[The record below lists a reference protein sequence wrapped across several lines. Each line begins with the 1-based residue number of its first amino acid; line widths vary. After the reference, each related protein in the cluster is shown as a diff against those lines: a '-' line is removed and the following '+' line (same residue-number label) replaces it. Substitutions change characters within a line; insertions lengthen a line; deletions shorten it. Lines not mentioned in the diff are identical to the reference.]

1 MVSKDRK
8 WPKSVSRSQNRKTKK
23 WSLKT
28 ENGQNRSQKAK
39 INIKT
44 HQTAISLHMEVNNMK
59 GSVKWQI
66 NQIFYESGINQI
78 GQSKHQAKEALKTK
92 LSGKSPVTWHVIG
105 QNIGIFSY
113 KTADNYREIWRQV
126 ASFAKENYKIR
137 DVQKID
143 GQHIKEFIQSK
154 IEKQVSLSMYQQ
166 YVAALYKFE
175 MALNGYA
182 QKHNTG
188 NTYDFK
194 QQIQETNS
202 SAYQTLIKNKN
213 ERNYENPSTLID
225 HIKNDEHKLVAK
237 IQYESGCRVSE
248 CTHLSLKNLK
258 GLGNDP
264 VTGEQKGVL
273 YIEKAK
279 GGKNGFKYVSVET
292 YQKLEERLNAES
304 SGKMSVNNGEYRNS
318 LKKAA
323 IKTDQQYTGSHGLR
337 WNFAQERYEKI
348 LELTKNEA
356 ETLAL
361 VSKEL
366 FHERLNITKHYL
378 SSAG

>member
-1 MVSKDRK
+1 MAKIGLK
-8 WPKSVSRSQNRKTKK
+8 EPKQKNQK

-44 HQTAISLHMEVNNMK
+44 HQTAVSLHMEVNNMK

-154 IEKQVSLSMYQQ
+154 IEKKVSLSMYQQ

-188 NTYDFK
+188 NAYDFK
-194 QQIQETNS
+194 QQIQETKS
-202 SAYQTLIKNKN
+202 SAYQTLIRNKN

-337 WNFAQERYEKI
+337 WNYAQERYEKI
-348 LELTKNEA
+348 LELTHNEA

-361 VSKEL
+361 VSKDL